1 MRGLCMKRAAWLA
14 ALIALFSPVSY
25 AKPPQKSD
33 QPPSWAYGF
42 ATPPG
47 ASTNAQPAPAA
58 QSSKDDGLL
67 KHLPGSG
74 LSFTVTKIRDSFGP
88 ADWYPADH
96 PQMPPIVAHGRQ
108 PNIRACAL
116 CHYPNGKGRPE
127 NAPVAGLPYEYFL
140 QTISDFRNGKRKS
153 TDTRKA
159 NTNQMIEFAESM
171 TDEEIKAAAQY
182 FSSLKYSQW
191 IRVVETNIVPK
202 TEIASDGMFL
212 TLPGNAKGPIGD
224 CIIETPEN
232 VEATE
237 ELRNPHSSFI
247 AYVPVGSVKRG
258 EALVMHGGG
267 GKTTQCTICHGY
279 DLQGLG
285 PVPGIAGRSPSYVV
299 RQLYDIRSGSRA
311 GLWTNLMKPVVAG
324 LSTDDMVAIAAYL
337 ASRPVPTTGS
347 AAARESVIGP
357 GKVAQKS
364 N

>member
-1 MRGLCMKRAAWLA
+1 MRGVCMNRAASVV
-14 ALIALFSPVSY
+14 ALIALVLAVGY
-25 AKPPQKSD
+25 GKPPQKGD

-42 ATPPG
+42 ATPPT
-47 ASTNAQPAPAA
+47 ASDQQPTAAAQPA
-58 QSSKDDGLL
+58 KDDGSL
-67 KHLPGSG
+67 KHLPDSQF
-74 LSFTVTKIRDSFGP
+74 SFTVTQIGNSFGP
-88 ADWYPADH
+88 ADWYPGDH

-108 PNIRACAL
+108 PEIRACAL
-116 CHYPNGKGRPE
+116 CHYPNGKGRAE

-140 QTISDFRNGKRKS
+140 QTMSDFRDGKRKS
-153 TDTRKA
+153 TDPRKG
-159 NTNQMIEFAESM
+159 NTNRMIGYARSM
-171 TDEEIKAAAQY
+171 TDEETKAAARY
-182 FSSLKYSQW
+182 FSSLKWTQW
-191 IRVVETNIVPK
+191 IRVVETNTVPK

-212 TLPGNAKGPIGD
+212 TLPGKATEPIGD
-224 CIIETPEN
+224 RIIETPEN

-237 ELRNPHSSFI
+237 TLRNPHSGFI

-347 AAARESVIGP
+347 SAALNSAVEGD
-357 GKVAQKS
+357 KVAQKS